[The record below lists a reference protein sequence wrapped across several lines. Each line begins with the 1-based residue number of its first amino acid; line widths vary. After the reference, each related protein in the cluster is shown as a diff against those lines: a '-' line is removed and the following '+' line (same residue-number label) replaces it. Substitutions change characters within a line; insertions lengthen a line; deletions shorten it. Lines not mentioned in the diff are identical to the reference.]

1 MELKKIEEHWT
12 KSADTFGKDIRATDR
27 SRTKKDLET
36 NAIIRAIKKAGF
48 NLDEKFSI
56 LEAGCGTG
64 HNCVAIAREFR
75 AARIIGFDYIPA
87 MIDNANLLL
96 EENKLQNVEYKIADL
111 LDKNHTNL
119 KEKYDVIFT
128 NRCLINLNNDTL
140 QQDALK
146 ILKNLLGANG
156 NLILVENPKQQF
168 NIQNSLRKT
177 MDLEAR
183 EIPEF
188 NHFLDEEQIVDTC
201 KSLGLSLVYT
211 ETFAS
216 LHDLFLY
223 VLLPKISSDKIDY
236 DHPLLEHIVK
246 LSQSVSD
253 NIHNPFGEFGQNKL
267 YLFSNESA

>member
-96 EENKLQNVEYKIADL
+96 IN
-111 LDKNHTNL
+111 
-119 KEKYDVIFT
+119 FT
-128 NRCLINLNNDTL
+128 T
-140 QQDALK
+140 
-146 ILKNLLGANG
+146 
-156 NLILVENPKQQF
+156 
-168 NIQNSLRKT
+168 
-177 MDLEAR
+177 
-183 EIPEF
+183 
-188 NHFLDEEQIVDTC
+188 
-201 KSLGLSLVYT
+201 
-211 ETFAS
+211 
-216 LHDLFLY
+216 
-223 VLLPKISSDKIDY
+223 
-236 DHPLLEHIVK
+236 
-246 LSQSVSD
+246 
-253 NIHNPFGEFGQNKL
+253 
-267 YLFSNESA
+267 